1 MAGMGDNPFK
11 KCINPKCNLTYEINN
26 NILVC
31 KCGSFLDIIYQ
42 KNFSPELIQTFYQRR
57 NHGGNIYN
65 ESGVWRFR
73 ELINFANLD
82 TEDFEQ
88 CSKILVS
95 LDGSEGR
102 QSKPYKM
109 KKGFRIFPN

>member
-1 MAGMGDNPFK
+1 MGDNPFK
-11 KCINPKCNLTYEINN
+11 KCINPTCNLTYEINN

-42 KNFSPELIQTFYQRR
+42 KNFSRELIQTFYQRR

-73 ELINFANLD
+73 ELINFANLI
-82 TEDFEQ
+82 Q
-88 CSKILVS
+88 RILNNAP
-95 LDGSEGR
+95 
-102 QSKPYKM
+102 K
-109 KKGFRIFPN
+109 FWFP